1 MTAGE
6 AFGQRRSGW
15 SSAGRAAV
23 FWVTAALG
31 TSAAFATWFLLY
43 LASDVDN
50 RLSAD
55 DFSHPNEGALSL
67 GLPVVVVAHAIGFC
81 VLLLTARRARRD
93 RRSAWWFAT
102 AALIASSLVG
112 MAALTPL
119 TDGHLLMP
127 YPLPFVP

>member
-1 MTAGE
+1 
-6 AFGQRRSGW
+6 
-15 SSAGRAAV
+15 
-23 FWVTAALG
+23 
-31 TSAAFATWFLLY
+31 
-43 LASDVDN
+43 
-50 RLSAD
+50 
-55 DFSHPNEGALSL
+55 
-67 GLPVVVVAHAIGFC
+67 VVVVAHAIGFC